1 MYSNRMEGIVLG
13 KIGKQSEIIRNKQKA
28 NEEIYDLTKG
38 ELNVLPSKEI
48 IEAIQESVL
57 ENSNLYTNSIGTI
70 ELRKNVAEFIKK
82 ESIFFKDYSY
92 ENIAMCVGAKQALFN
107 TLSILLNK
115 DDEVIVFS
123 PYWTS
128 FSEQIKLLEAKCIVV
143 PLVEPFFDFD
153 IEKIKDNIGTKTK
166 AIIINSPNNPTGRIY
181 TKEEFVSIFELAYQF
196 NIYVII
202 DECYKDYCFPKKS
215 YISPFHYWKGEN
227 NKIIMINSFSK
238 NLALTGWRLGYICA
252 SKEIVEKV
260 SIFQS
265 HTSSNPSSLI
275 QDAIRKILLTD
286 TVNKFID
293 SNWVELNEKR
303 NYVLNSF
310 KYLKA
315 NKKIVNQGGF
325 FFYINVSQ
333 ILIKEDI
340 CIDEFCVNLLE
351 HTGVSVVPGTA
362 FGDSKGFRL
371 SYCGDYKTLKVGIE
385 KINLFFLDKKWI

>member
-1 MYSNRMEGIVLG
+1 
-13 KIGKQSEIIRNKQKA
+13 
-28 NEEIYDLTKG
+28 
-38 ELNVLPSKEI
+38 
-48 IEAIQESVL
+48 
-57 ENSNLYTNSIGTI
+57 
-70 ELRKNVAEFIKK
+70 
-82 ESIFFKDYSY
+82 
-92 ENIAMCVGAKQALFN
+92 
-107 TLSILLNK
+107 
-115 DDEVIVFS
+115 
-123 PYWTS
+123 
-128 FSEQIKLLEAKCIVV
+128 
-143 PLVEPFFDFD
+143 
-153 IEKIKDNIGTKTK
+153 
-166 AIIINSPNNPTGRIY
+166 
-181 TKEEFVSIFELAYQF
+181 
-196 NIYVII
+196 I
-202 DECYKDYCFPKKS
+202 DECYKDYCFPKQS
-215 YISPFHYWKGEN
+215 YISPFNYWKGEN

-252 SKEIVEKV
+252 VKEIVEKV

-293 SNWVELNEKR
+293 SNWIDLNEKR

-315 NKKIVNQGGF
+315 NEKFVNQGGF